1 MRLIVGEGN
10 WGGKLAVS
18 DEMLLEEYV
27 AYRTKM
33 ALGKVPDIVSMAI
46 HDVLASEEWKRNV
59 LRSITKAAATELA
72 NSRPTFAGADPHCV
86 GAVGHKSGSLATRPI
101 APKRYKLEWHHEC
114 SNLRCYN
121 AVCQLCQTCRHSCGT
136 GPFTVQPPPVIPY
149 ASAYWVGK
157 RGPPG
162 PENAGKKNSAGHHV
176 RTQCGQIVQVRLL
189 DAETGEVETDPPPGL
204 KLEVSLMGP
213 YRENE
218 EGGADGADAT
228 FACDE
233 WTPATYHK
241 EKAGRLKT
249 PLADAT
255 MVAVPGKP
263 GVWMLHENMRL
274 QPSTSKGEMFRLG
287 VQVVDGPT
295 TKQPDGRAWD
305 CLMIKSA
312 MFEVHNLRSLS
323 DRAPNILPQ
332 LSASSEPTE
341 VKLLKGIGRTAAEN
355 LRRMGVH
362 NVQDLLEASESA
374 QLRPQLKALLRK
386 DLECVLEQA
395 RTSLP
400 LPNRIWRAADDHSL
414 IVLAEHTDRLGVLE
428 VNQPL
433 RVVTPAA
440 CYNVSQ
446 EASRDGVPPLPLELE
461 PLFRKLKRQ
470 AHEDWMRP
478 GHPNWSQLNIP
489 LPEEE
494 SPPASDKQLSR
505 NASRRWDASASS
517 LARLDSTTAGAP
529 QPGASVGHWGGGGA
543 GGVATTPHQPPQ
555 RPVVA
560 AYSAPPSS
568 AQGPAY
574 SAPVSSHAKSA
585 VMGAGTDSV
594 LSAIQR
600 VVRDS
605 LASSG
610 GAAFAPHNPAAP
622 PPPAA
627 APHDSRQH
635 ELMHQARLAMMLQQ
649 NASPNGGAETATGST
664 TMEAMRSWMVASG
677 HLGAGSSAAPIP
689 ASVNSGDNPGASS
702 IRSLLQHGPATP
714 TEVPSQNN
722 AEQWMLSLLQM
733 ANSRGHS

>member
-1 MRLIVGEGN
+1 M
-10 WGGKLAVS
+10 
-18 DEMLLEEYV
+18 
-27 AYRTKM
+27 
-33 ALGKVPDIVSMAI
+33 
-46 HDVLASEEWKRNV
+46 
-59 LRSITKAAATELA
+59 
-72 NSRPTFAGADPHCV
+72 
-86 GAVGHKSGSLATRPI
+86 
-101 APKRYKLEWHHEC
+101 
-114 SNLRCYN
+114 
-121 AVCQLCQTCRHSCGT
+121 
-136 GPFTVQPPPVIPY
+136 
-149 ASAYWVGK
+149 GK

-189 DAETGEVETDPPPGL
+189 DAETGEVETDPPAGL

-400 LPNRIWRAADDHSL
+400 LPNRIWRAADDHS
-414 IVLAEHTDRLGVLE
+414 E
-428 VNQPL
+428 
-433 RVVTPAA
+433 
-440 CYNVSQ
+440 
-446 EASRDGVPPLPLELE
+446 
-461 PLFRKLKRQ
+461 
-470 AHEDWMRP
+470 
-478 GHPNWSQLNIP
+478 
-489 LPEEE
+489 
-494 SPPASDKQLSR
+494 
-505 NASRRWDASASS
+505 
-517 LARLDSTTAGAP
+517 
-529 QPGASVGHWGGGGA
+529 
-543 GGVATTPHQPPQ
+543 
-555 RPVVA
+555 
-560 AYSAPPSS
+560 
-568 AQGPAY
+568 
-574 SAPVSSHAKSA
+574 
-585 VMGAGTDSV
+585 
-594 LSAIQR
+594 
-600 VVRDS
+600 
-605 LASSG
+605 
-610 GAAFAPHNPAAP
+610 
-622 PPPAA
+622 
-627 APHDSRQH
+627 
-635 ELMHQARLAMMLQQ
+635 
-649 NASPNGGAETATGST
+649 
-664 TMEAMRSWMVASG
+664 
-677 HLGAGSSAAPIP
+677 
-689 ASVNSGDNPGASS
+689 
-702 IRSLLQHGPATP
+702 
-714 TEVPSQNN
+714 
-722 AEQWMLSLLQM
+722 
-733 ANSRGHS
+733 